1 MMRMKEGHTEMET
14 ISPTGTGNEGIK
26 VVFKQWHQAQF
37 FSNTPFGDLKTLSG
51 GQEKKIY
58 STKLCG
64 ILMTYLIFDHTA
76 VFGVG
81 RRVVFFVK
89 SLSQFEY
96 RP

>member
-37 FSNTPFGDLKTLSG
+37 FPNTPFGDLKTLSG
-51 GQEKKIY
+51 GQEN
-58 STKLCG
+58 G

-81 RRVVFFVK
+81 RRIVFLLKVYL
-89 SLSQFEY
+89 SLSIDHKS
-96 RP
+96 